1 MNRFQNTRLKS
12 SIFTRNVV
20 GAPTLIDL
28 NTMVS
33 FNDKSELE
41 ATLRLGGNYAGIAQL
56 NITDTL
62 KFGWTYAVNL
72 NLKL

>member
-1 MNRFQNTRLKS
+1 M
-12 SIFTRNVV
+12 
-20 GAPTLIDL
+20 LIDL

-62 KFGWTYAVNL
+62 KFGWTYAVN
-72 NLKL
+72 